1 MGVTSFPAFFYFQQ
15 KRRSEIEQKLE
26 FQAEA
31 ERKKVETEKRE
42 LFEERRAKQS
52 ELRLLEQK
60 VELAQLVRNGRT
72 SAKVCRNI
80 RQFCQRISTFSVSRS
95 QQEEWTKHNN
105 HLVKYIRTKTKPH
118 IFFMPGKMCSATQK
132 LHDESTKKLNGQD
145 VSSTLVFVSKSASSD
160 PLHSVLLIQI
170 CWQLLCL

>member
-1 MGVTSFPAFFYFQQ
+1 MGVTSFPAFFHFQQ

-60 VELAQLVRNGRT
+60 VELAQLVRNGLT

-80 RQFCQRISTFSVSRS
+80 RQ
-95 QQEEWTKHNN
+95 
-105 HLVKYIRTKTKPH
+105 
-118 IFFMPGKMCSATQK
+118 
-132 LHDESTKKLNGQD
+132 
-145 VSSTLVFVSKSASSD
+145 
-160 PLHSVLLIQI
+160 
-170 CWQLLCL
+170 